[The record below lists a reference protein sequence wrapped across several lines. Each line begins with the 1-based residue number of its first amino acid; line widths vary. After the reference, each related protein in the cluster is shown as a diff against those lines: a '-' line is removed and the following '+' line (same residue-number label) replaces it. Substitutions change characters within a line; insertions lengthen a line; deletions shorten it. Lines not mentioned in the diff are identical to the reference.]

1 MLLYTDASMHRLI
14 AVIVAS
20 SVVCAAA
27 ERKWQTGICTDV
39 GTKRDARV
47 GAAAA
52 GSGPFVRGGTSRGTL
67 PEVATFVIE
76 TETLRIEA
84 QELQPIGPETLNL
97 KAGDPVSLAI
107 EKKTLYVRDAKGG
120 ERRLLITRSTVKPKP

>member
-1 MLLYTDASMHRLI
+1 MHRLI
-14 AVIVAS
+14 ALIVAS
-20 SVVCAAA
+20 TVVCAAA
-27 ERKWQTGICTDV
+27 ERKWQTGTCTDV

-47 GAAAA
+47 GAGAAN
-52 GSGPFVRGGTSRGTL
+52 SGPTVRGTSRGTL

-120 ERRLLITRSTVKPKP
+120 ERRLLITRNTVKPKP